1 MTETV
6 DAGKRQTNRSR
17 TALLIT
23 TACAAILVV
32 LCLIQPKDA
41 FWITDGGNKFII
53 TENLLTANSSAIRY
67 PAADLDPEARFFPY
81 ADFHFRKTAD
91 GIGSFYP
98 VYYPWLAAL
107 ARRFG
112 GNVALL
118 LLSAAAGLGCAW
130 LAGRIAR
137 QLEFKPAVRL
147 LTIPAVLFTTP
158 LLFYSL
164 VFWEHALAV
173 CLATGG
179 ISLWLDE
186 KPSRISWRTI
196 AAGMLMG
203 LSCALRE
210 EGYVL
215 LAAWGLAGLC
225 CRAGIF
231 RLTVWGAAAV
241 VILLPLWLVQFLD
254 TGHILGNHALGYAAL
269 AKYGAAG
276 GIGRRI
282 LEKLSNLYVFLF
294 QFDAG
299 APGAGRDNYLFIL
312 PAVAAVAT
320 GLRNGVRRFPRLN
333 RFLLVTALAG
343 IAWLTW
349 LLYRNPNP
357 VINTLF
363 TQGLFPGVPLL
374 LLLTSSWPLPTAADR
389 RVKFLL
395 LAAGFYILILTPLLN
410 QGVPGVLWGP
420 RHFLIL
426 LPLLTPL
433 ALAGGLLLFEQS
445 SEPAAR
451 RLNYGILAA
460 TLLIGAAIQLQS
472 VRTIMIKKE
481 ASGAIAAALLKQ
493 PAEVIVSDVF
503 WLPEDCAAIF
513 YRKKFMQVRDDRQ
526 LAELLELLRRRQVKS
541 FALVLSAEPMFRRLT
556 RPGIERL
563 LQEVRILKEER
574 IVTPGAAFMSVGV
587 FVCEPR

>member
-1 MTETV
+1 MTETA
-6 DAGKRQTNRSR
+6 DAGRRQTDRSR
-17 TALLIT
+17 MAVAITA
-23 TACAAILVV
+23 ACAALLAV
-32 LCLIQPKDA
+32 LCLIQPDNA

-53 TENLLTANSSAIRY
+53 TENLLARNSSEIRY

-91 GIGSFYP
+91 GIRSFYP
-98 VYYPWLAAL
+98 VYYPWLAAP
-107 ARRFG
+107 ARRLG
-112 GNVALL
+112 GNAALL

-137 QLEFKPAVRL
+137 QLGFRPAVRL

-186 KPSRISWRTI
+186 KPSRVSWRTI
-196 AAGMLMG
+196 AAGALMG
-203 LSCALRE
+203 LSCVLRE

-225 CRAGIF
+225 CRAGIY
-231 RLTVWGAAAV
+231 RLAAWGAAAV
-241 VILLPLWLVQFLD
+241 AILLPLWIGQLFE

-269 AKYGAAG
+269 AKHG
-276 GIGRRI
+276 GTGGRI

-299 APGAGRDNYLFIL
+299 APGAGRGNYLFIL

-333 RFLLVTALAG
+333 RFLQVTAIAG

-349 LLYRNPNP
+349 QLYRNPDP

-374 LLLTSSWPLPTAADR
+374 ILLASSWPLPAAGDR

-395 LAAGFYILILTPLLN
+395 TAAGFYLLILTPLLN

-433 ALAGGLLLFEQS
+433 ALAGGLLPAEQT
-445 SEPAAR
+445 SEPAQR
-451 RLNYGILAA
+451 RLSYGILTA
-460 TLLIGAAIQLQS
+460 TLLVGAAIQLQG

-526 LAELLELLRRRQVKS
+526 LAELTELLRRRQIKS
-541 FALVLSAEPMFRRLT
+541 FALVLSAEPMFRRLS

-563 LQEVRILKEER
+563 LREVRILQEER
-574 IVTPGAAFMSVGV
+574 IAAPGGAVMTVGV
-587 FVCEPR
+587 FVCVPR